1 MTAERFR
8 IRAIPHRI
16 RGATGRP
23 GRDGAD
29 PGTALTGAE
38 LIVAPVRHA
47 RSGPGVDDAPESD
60 ASARLLGE
68 EGWQAVQRVGIWGHP
83 VQPQKVRVAPVSPSP
98 LPSLLPPVAF
108 AFFASFACLRS
119 GFCAAGEG
127 GSEHPVSVS
136 EYGLHRV
143 KERIGCFGGTMNVRP
158 GRWPGEVNS
167 PAKLDSSRRP
177 GRPAPSCFEFAKSTP
192 GCG

>member
-68 EGWQAVQRVGIWGHP
+68 EGWQAVQRVGIGVTRFSRKKSALLRLALP
-83 VQPQKVRVAPVSPSP
+83 RSP
-98 LPSLLPPVAF
+98 LSCLP
-108 AFFASFACLRS
+108 
-119 GFCAAGEG
+119 
-127 GSEHPVSVS
+127 
-136 EYGLHRV
+136 
-143 KERIGCFGGTMNVRP
+143 
-158 GRWPGEVNS
+158 
-167 PAKLDSSRRP
+167 
-177 GRPAPSCFEFAKSTP
+177 
-192 GCG
+192 

>member
-68 EGWQAVQRVGIWGHP
+68 EGWQAVQRVGIG
-83 VQPQKVRVAPVSPSP
+83 VTRFSRKKVRVAPVSPSP
-98 LPSLLPPVAF
+98 LPSLMPPVAF
-108 AFFASFACLRS
+108 AFFASFACLGG
-119 GFCAAGEG
+119 GFCAAGKVGVSTRFPYQSTAFIESKSALAALAALRTCGRVG
-127 GSEHPVSVS
+127 GQ
-136 EYGLHRV
+136 
-143 KERIGCFGGTMNVRP
+143 
-158 GRWPGEVNS
+158 
-167 PAKLDSSRRP
+167 AK
-177 GRPAPSCFEFAKSTP
+177 
-192 GCG
+192 